1 MKHILIF
8 IVQTIIIAFLF
19 TPFFIARFIWTF
31 KWSDEVGSSMGKTK
45 MYRMYGQSYRTMKNK
60 ILGRKWS
67 YM

>member
-8 IVQTIIIAFLF
+8 IVQTIIVIFVF

-45 MYRMYGQSYRTMKNK
+45 MYRVYRQSFRTLKNK
-60 ILGRKWS
+60 IIGRKWS